1 MKPDVTI
8 VIPSFNSEKFLLETL
23 QSVARQSWE
32 QLECLVIDDGSNDN
46 TPKIAKDF
54 AENDRRFQFFERDPN
69 QPKGANACRNQGLF
83 TAQGDYVIFLDADD
97 ILLPKAVENRLSTFK
112 SHPDLDA
119 LVYSYSAY
127 SDQGAEDEILNYDPD
142 QESEIEYLK
151 AFLSY
156 QIPWQTSCP
165 IWKRETL
172 LKFGGFDLNF
182 TRFQDV
188 ELHTRMLLS
197 GIQIARIHKA
207 DFFYRQVDQGSKYK
221 DKAFLGRAMSGIE
234 AFLDKFAA
242 DRFPV
247 DVIDLQE
254 RRALLRQ
261 SLRKCLDKFGI
272 PNQMWAHAKSLIST
286 AKKSGIINSKQ
297 AWAFRVYLFM
307 VRSQWYKTKGLGMY
321 KIFSWSKR
329 ISELKAMPSP

>member
-1 MKPDVTI
+1 MARVSI
-8 VIPSFNSEKFLLETL
+8 LIPTYQAQKYILETL
-23 QSVARQSWE
+23 HSVSNQTHKDI
-32 QLECLVIDDGSNDN
+32 ECILVDDGSLDK
-46 TPKIAKDF
+46 TLKLAKDF
-54 AENDRRFQFFERDPN
+54 TLTDNRFRILERDPAM
-69 QPKGANACRNQGLF
+69 PKGANACRNTALF
-83 TAQGDYVIFLDADD
+83 NATGDFVIFLDADD
-97 ILLPKAVENRLSTFK
+97 ILAQDAVETRLSDFKDYPDKDGLIYTTQSFENLNRLGSTHNVDPQDP
-112 SHPDLDA
+112 S
-119 LVYSYSAY
+119 SA
-127 SDQGAEDEILNYDPD
+127 NY
-142 QESEIEYLK
+142 LRL
-151 AFLSY
+151 FLSY
-156 QIPWQTSCP
+156 EIPWQITSP

-234 AFLDKFAA
+234 AFLGKFAA